1 MIRTVRYRLITAGC
15 APVVNENG
23 DAFDLR
29 AAEDTKLAAPMVDH
43 DGVVKFSTALVPLGI
58 AMELPKGCKADVKP
72 RSSTFK
78 KWKIVQSNSI
88 GLIDCSYNGDTDEW
102 KMPVIAIETAHIK
115 KGDRLCQ
122 FEIRPSQTATLWEK
136 FLWLITTGYRFVEV
150 ETLGNKARGG
160 FGEGTKD
167 ADKK

>member
-1 MIRTVRYRLITAGC
+1 MTQEC

-29 AAEDTKLAAPMVDH
+29 AAKDTILDAPMVDH
-43 DGVVKFSTALVPLGI
+43 NNVVKFSTALIPLGI

-102 KMPVIAIETAHIK
+102 KMPVIAIEKSHIK
-115 KGDRLCQ
+115 KGDRICQ
-122 FEIRPSQTATLWEK
+122 FEIRPSQTATFWQK
-136 FLWLITTGYRFVEV
+136 FLWFITTGYRFVAV

-160 FGEGTKD
+160 FGEGTKNID
-167 ADKK
+167 IKK